1 VAEAAARY
9 KKILAVDD
17 EVHMLRLIEY
27 SLTREGYTVLTA
39 GNGKEAIEMA
49 NLERPDLILLD
60 IRMPRMNGYEVFASL
75 REQPKTTSIPV
86 IFISILS
93 DEEETIKLGAQRIQ
107 KPFSPSVL
115 INKIRSVLEEF
126 DVSEKGR

>member
-1 VAEAAARY
+1 MAEAAARY

-39 GNGKEAIEMA
+39 GNGKDAIEMA

-115 INKIRSVLEEF
+115 IDKVRSVLVELK
-126 DVSEKGR
+126 V

>member
-1 VAEAAARY
+1 MTEATARH

-27 SLTREGYTVLTA
+27 NLTREGYTVLTA
-39 GNGKEAIEMA
+39 GNGKEAIEIA
-49 NLERPDLILLD
+49 HLERPDLVLLD
-60 IRMPRMNGYEVFASL
+60 IRMPHMNGYEVFASL
-75 REQPKTTSIPV
+75 KEHPKTTCIPV

>member
-115 INKIRSVLEEF
+115 IDKVRSVLVELN
-126 DVSEKGR
+126 V

>member
-1 VAEAAARY
+1 MTEATARH

-27 SLTREGYTVLTA
+27 NLTREGYTVLTA
-39 GNGKEAIEMA
+39 DNGKEAIEIA

-60 IRMPRMNGYEVFASL
+60 IRMPHMNGYEVFASL
-75 REQPKTTSIPV
+75 REHPKTTCIPV

-93 DEEETIKLGAQRIQ
+93 NEEETIKLGAQRIQ

>member
-1 VAEAAARY
+1 MAEAAARY

-115 INKIRSVLEEF
+115 IDKVRSVLVELN
-126 DVSEKGR
+126 V